1 MAGKNFLTGLI
12 TSMSLTHNCKDGI
25 YSLFTLYG
33 FDESA
38 KSTCLYNT
46 LGFGFRQQ
54 SCMR

>member
-12 TSMSLTHNCKDGI
+12 TSLSLTHDCKDGI

-38 KSTCLYNT
+38 KSM
-46 LGFGFRQQ
+46 FI
-54 SCMR
+54 